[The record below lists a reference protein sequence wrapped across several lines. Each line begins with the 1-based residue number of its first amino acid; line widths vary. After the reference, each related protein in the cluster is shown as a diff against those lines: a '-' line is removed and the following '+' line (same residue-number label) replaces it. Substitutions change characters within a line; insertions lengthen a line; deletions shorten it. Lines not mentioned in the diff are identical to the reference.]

1 MSCTQGAR
9 GSAPAPLQWQFTGL
23 VAVVPS
29 TGLASSVVRDTTLEG
44 DAVKPP
50 HHRLT
55 NLVTRPRSIGSPAP
69 IHPTLPARTH
79 PLQRELGARS
89 HRNCESGRGVSASA
103 KFGCRLQT
111 QPHQPTC
118 RLAPTLVASMAP
130 ERTPEDG
137 SASSRSEDTHIEPP
151 PTAKELSVNTQAS
164 DHRLRSPDRI
174 GAPAGAHR
182 WLCGAA
188 SPFEPPQT
196 GQKVPTLR
204 AARVSRRSHAAA
216 HPSRCR
222 SGGSC
227 AHSLLAPR
235 PSRDQ
240 S

>member
-1 MSCTQGAR
+1 MRSSLETFLLGLYRANFSHPPTIHFFVGRIVVCACKCRHDALQALAR
-9 GSAPAPLQWQFTGL
+9 TPKICNILRQFTGL

-44 DAVKPP
+44 DGVKPP

-151 PTAKELSVNTQAS
+151 P
-164 DHRLRSPDRI
+164 H
-174 GAPAGAHR
+174 
-182 WLCGAA
+182 C
-188 SPFEPPQT
+188 
-196 GQKVPTLR
+196 
-204 AARVSRRSHAAA
+204 
-216 HPSRCR
+216 
-222 SGGSC
+222 
-227 AHSLLAPR
+227 
-235 PSRDQ
+235 
-240 S
+240 